1 MPNTSFPPIL
11 DSKLL
16 YSEAFTKF
24 FFEDR
29 YWHTVQRRLII
40 AILFWFIT
48 RERIYCDISLYK
60 SGTHECNFAII
71 FLMLRSRSVKK
82 TM

>member
-40 AILFWFIT
+40 AILF
-48 RERIYCDISLYK
+48 
-60 SGTHECNFAII
+60 
-71 FLMLRSRSVKK
+71 
-82 TM
+82 